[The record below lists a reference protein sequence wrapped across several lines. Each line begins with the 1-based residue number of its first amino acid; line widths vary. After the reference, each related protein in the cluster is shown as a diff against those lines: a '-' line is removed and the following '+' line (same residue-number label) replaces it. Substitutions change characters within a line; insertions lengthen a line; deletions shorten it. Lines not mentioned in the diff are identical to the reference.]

1 VHIRLLPSSYA
12 DLVASG
18 IKYPFRPGMSASAD
32 IQTRTRVNVVSVPL
46 NAVTTRDSK
55 SDKSPTDKKDDSKPQ
70 QEAPKSVS
78 SDDNIQEVVFVL
90 QKDNKV
96 KKVKVKTG
104 IQDLNN
110 IEVIE
115 GLKPGDQVITGPYTT
130 VSKTLSDG
138 TLVTVVAKDKLFEE
152 KKQ

>member
-1 VHIRLLPSSYA
+1 
-12 DLVASG
+12 
-18 IKYPFRPGMSASAD
+18 
-32 IQTRTRVNVVSVPL
+32 L

-55 SDKSPTDKKDDSKPQ
+55 SDKSPTDKKDNSKPQ